1 MAVGEITVFVRC
13 ILGRPDTPR
22 TALLRLRLTRTV
34 RAGLRIQTGIR
45 NDQSLYRLIAADVRV
60 ENLIHIAG
68 GHVPIPNGF
77 RINDHS
83 RAVLALVKTAGL
95 VSPYPRLKPALR
107 QPCLEKAVQRRRIAG
122 IAAPFGIL
130 RRALVGANEDVFL
143 EFGHTVKSLS

>member
-68 GHVPIPNGF
+68 SDVPIPNSL
-77 RINDHS
+77 RINDDS
-83 RAVLALVKTAGL
+83 RAVLALVKAAGL
-95 VSPYPRLKPALR
+95 VGPHPLLKPALR
-107 QPCLEKAVQRRRIAG
+107 QTCLETHGKRSRIAG
-122 IAAPFGIL
+122 IAA
-130 RRALVGANEDVFL
+130 
-143 EFGHTVKSLS
+143 S